1 MLTNKFKFNYSI
13 GAVANGVKTDTF
25 TFFLLFFY
33 SNIIGLN
40 SGLAGL
46 AILIALCVD
55 AVTDPL
61 MGTISDRTNTKYGRR
76 HPFMMIS
83 FIPMSVGYILLF
95 APRQDWAMTQN
106 ELFIW
111 MTLFTILT
119 RIGMTL
125 FDVPHRAFGGEV
137 TKDYEER
144 TLLMSW
150 REMMG
155 WVAGLSNAFL
165 GYGVFFASTAEYP
178 KGQLNS
184 DAWFPFA
191 LTGAIIMIVS
201 VLYSSFSTRD
211 EIKGL
216 SKWQGNIA
224 LIEILKELKIA
235 ITNKAFL
242 IFFFG
247 NLFLSL
253 AWGLA
258 NTLTLFVNTYFW
270 EFEATQIKYFLPIYL
285 IATLLAFF
293 ITPRIVRI
301 FEKRT
306 IVLIAI
312 AGVGLFSPAAF
323 IMYNLGLTPEKGS
336 LELVFFISFF
346 LVFLITLNVMGIMVR
361 DSMVGDIADE
371 VELQSGKRQEGIL
384 YATVGFMQKLNAGLG
399 SFFAG
404 LVLTFIGFDKD
415 NPSIEQGYTLAVV
428 QGPGTTLLMIVPF
441 IIFLGYSL
449 SSSRHK
455 EIMKSLRGYSLSS
468 SEYKETMKSLK

>member
-1 MLTNKFKFNYSI
+1 MSI
-13 GAVANGVKTDTF
+13 
-25 TFFLLFFY
+25 
-33 SNIIGLN
+33 
-40 SGLAGL
+40 
-46 AILIALCVD
+46 
-55 AVTDPL
+55 
-61 MGTISDRTNTKYGRR
+61 
-76 HPFMMIS
+76 
-83 FIPMSVGYILLF
+83 GYILLF
-95 APRQDWAMTQN
+95 APRQDWDMTQN
-106 ELFIW
+106 DLFLW
-111 MTLFTILT
+111 MTLFTIIT

-125 FDVPHRAFGGEV
+125 FDIPHRAFGGEI
-137 TKDYEER
+137 TKNYEER

-165 GYGVFFASTAEYP
+165 GYGIFFASTPEYP
-178 KGQLNS
+178 RGQLNP

-191 LTGAIIMIVS
+191 LTGAVIMIVS
-201 VLYSSFSTRD
+201 VLYSSLSTKD

-216 SKWQGNIA
+216 SKWHGAIT
-224 LIEILKELKIA
+224 LKEILKELKIA

-270 EFEATQIKYFLPIYL
+270 DFEATQIKYFLPIYL

-293 ITPRIVRI
+293 ITPRIVRVL
-301 FEKRT
+301 EKRT
-306 IVLIAI
+306 VVLIAI
-312 AGVGLFSPAAF
+312 AGVGLLSPAAF

-336 LELVFFISFF
+336 MQLVFFISFF

-404 LVLTFIGFDKD
+404 LVLTFINFDRA
-415 NPSIEQGYTLAVV
+415 NPTAEQGYTLAFI
-428 QGPGTTLLMIVPF
+428 QGPGTTLLMVVPF
-441 IIFLGYSL
+441 LIFLGYSL

-455 EIMKSLRGYSLSS
+455 EIMS
-468 SEYKETMKSLK
+468 SLK

>member
-1 MLTNKFKFNYSI
+1 MLTNKFKLNYSI
-13 GAVANGVKTDTF
+13 GAIPNGIKTDTF

-40 SGLAGL
+40 PGLAGL
-46 AILIALCVD
+46 AIFIALCVD

-61 MGTISDRTNTKYGRR
+61 MGTISDRTDTKYGRR
-76 HPFMMIS
+76 HPYMMIS
-83 FIPMSVGYILLF
+83 FIPMSLGYILLF
-95 APRQDWAMTQN
+95 APRQDWDMSQN
-106 ELFIW
+106 DLFIW

-119 RIGMTL
+119 RLGMTL
-125 FDVPHRAFGGEV
+125 FDIPHRAFGGEI
-137 TKDYEER
+137 TKDYQER

-150 REMMG
+150 REMIA

-165 GYGVFFASTAEYP
+165 GYGIFFASTPEYP
-178 KGQLNS
+178 QGQLNP

-191 LTGAIIMIVS
+191 LTGAVIMVIT
-201 VLYSSFSTRD
+201 VLYSSLTTKD
-211 EIKGL
+211 HNKNL
-216 SKWQGNIA
+216 SKWTGAITLNQI
-224 LIEILKELKIA
+224 IKELKIA
-235 ITNKAFL
+235 LGNKSFL

-253 AWGLA
+253 AWGLS

-293 ITPRIVRI
+293 ITPRIVKI
-301 FEKRT
+301 LEKRT

-312 AGVGLFSPAAF
+312 AGVGFLSPAAF

-361 DSMVGDIADE
+361 DSMIGDIADE
-371 VELQSGKRQEGIL
+371 VELQSNKRQEGIL
-384 YATVGFMQKLNAGLG
+384 FATVGFMQKLNAGLG

-404 LVLTFIGFDKD
+404 QVLNIINFDRS
-415 NPSIEQGYTLAVV
+415 NHTAEQAYTLAFV
-428 QGPGTTLLMIVPF
+428 QGPMTTVLMIIPF
-441 IIFLGYSL
+441 LIFLGYSL
-449 SSSRHK
+449 SQRRHNQ
-455 EIMKSLRGYSLSS
+455 IIS
-468 SEYKETMKSLK
+468 SLK

>member
-83 FIPMSVGYILLF
+83 FIPMSIGYILLF

-165 GYGVFFASTAEYP
+165 GYGVFFASTVEYP
-178 KGQLNS
+178 KGQLNP

-191 LTGAIIMIVS
+191 LTGAIIMMVS

-270 EFEATQIKYFLPIYL
+270 ELEATQIKYFLPIYL

-301 FEKRT
+301 LEKRT

-323 IMYNLGLTPEKGS
+323 VMYNLGLTPEKGS

-404 LVLTFIGFDKD
+404 MVLAFIGFDKD
-415 NPSIEQGYTLAVV
+415 NPSIEQGYTLALV

-441 IIFLGYSL
+441 MIFLGYSL

-455 EIMKSLRGYSLSS
+455 EIMKSL
-468 SEYKETMKSLK
+468 K